1 MRDQGQR
8 VCSQGRVNTVGYV
21 RHGVIRASKERHPL
35 ITVLLNC
42 QDAYERKAQY
52 AHVGVLIR
60 QSDSIAVTCLTV
72 MAIMY

>member
-1 MRDQGQR
+1 M
-8 VCSQGRVNTVGYV
+8 NTLGYV

-35 ITVLLNC
+35 ITVLQKG
-42 QDAYERKAQY
+42 QDAYERKGQY

-60 QSDSIAVTCLTV
+60 QSDSIAFTCLTV